1 MTSHPSSCYM
11 TLISEQGSVKICKY
25 SQSPFNHSQ
34 SSLFFAPQNWTKLYA
49 KDVDQKRILNP
60 HFEQLFCRMLP
71 RLSISLSISITTMLR
86 CSGSLY
92 IAPTNNEKRK
102 RLVIGNRY
110 IFSKDDHKLNI
121 FQLSSIQR

>member
-1 MTSHPSSCYM
+1 MSYKTILPSK
-11 TLISEQGSVKICKY
+11 ERGRICKY

-102 RLVIGNRY
+102 RLVTGNRY
-110 IFSKDDHKLNI
+110 IFSKDDYKVNI
-121 FQLSSIQR
+121 F